1 MKKKLLPICAM
12 ALLTVGYSS
21 VASAD
26 TGTLTKEEAAQM
38 QQDIAKKEAA
48 IQAQQKN
55 EVEKKQ
61 AAQVQEKNEVEK
73 KQAAQA
79 QEKNEVEKKKAAPA
93 QEKSS
98 VAKEV
103 VASPSQVKEKEA
115 IAKKEAAIQA
125 QQKNDT
131 VKKEVAKEAVKG
143 EKLPNTASNNVV
155 MMALSACLVAIGT
168 LFGLNRRNKV
178 KA

>member
-21 VASAD
+21 VASAS
-26 TGTLTKEEAAQM
+26 TGTVTKEEAAQI

-55 EVEKKQ
+55 DTEKKQVAQAQEKNEVAKKQAVQAQEKNEVAKKQ
-61 AAQVQEKNEVEK
+61 AAQVQEKSN
-73 KQAAQA
+73 
-79 QEKNEVEKKKAAPA
+79 
-93 QEKSS
+93 

-103 VASPSQVKEKEA
+103 VAPQGKEKEA
-115 IAKKEAAIQA
+115 IAKKEAA
-125 QQKNDT
+125 
-131 VKKEVAKEAVKG
+131 KEAG
-143 EKLPNTASNNVV
+143 EKLPNTASNNVA
-155 MMALSACLVAIGT
+155 MMALSACLVGLGT

>member
-21 VASAD
+21 VASAS
-26 TGTLTKEEAAQM
+26 TGTLTKEEAAQL

-55 EVEKKQ
+55 DT
-61 AAQVQEKNEVEK
+61 EK

-79 QEKNEVEKKKAAPA
+79 QEKNEVAKKQAAQA
-93 QEKSS
+93 QEKNDIAKKQAAQAQEKNDIAKKQAAQVQEKSNM
-98 VAKEV
+98 AKEV
-103 VASPSQVKEKEA
+103 VAPQVKEKEA
-115 IAKKEAAIQA
+115 IAKKEAA
-125 QQKNDT
+125 
-131 VKKEVAKEAVKG
+131 KEAG
-143 EKLPNTASNNVV
+143 EKLPNTASNNVA
-155 MMALSACLVAIGT
+155 MMGLSACLVALGA